1 LTHILVAF
9 ERQVSFVKLLHNY
22 LNLKY
27 MMGTFFWPFSDA
39 DISGPLRTATTS
51 SVKW

>member
-27 MMGTFFWPFSDA
+27 MMGTFFWHIWTIAYSHD
-39 DISGPLRTATTS
+39 
-51 SVKW
+51 